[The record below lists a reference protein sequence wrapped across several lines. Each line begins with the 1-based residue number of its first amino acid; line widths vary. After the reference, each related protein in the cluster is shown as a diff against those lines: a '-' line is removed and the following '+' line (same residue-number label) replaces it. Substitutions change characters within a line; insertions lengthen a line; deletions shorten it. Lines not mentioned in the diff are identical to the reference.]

1 MREKSFA
8 DRRNDLVDRIRVD
21 LTDTKEEKALRR
33 INGYDKGL
41 QNATYKN
48 VRGHDELI
56 VHIRQNIY
64 GNRKVV
70 QAQFRTLGCRM
81 KKAGSCWN
89 CNYGVSDEC
98 LITPCQYVQAF
109 KRALQNVEGNVL
121 VLEALGSITDPKEF
135 DREVF
140 KEIIRIAIESGK
152 FDCILIET
160 HLSQIP
166 EELVQYISDVN
177 KGRKRIGFEIG
188 IEDMNPENR
197 KLINKIGVKN
207 NKLTEIYNMLQKYG
221 MNLSINLIYGFPFMN
236 EQERIDAVV
245 NSVKDINKN
254 LPEAEIVLFL
264 MSIKENTIME
274 WMQKKGVYT
283 PANPWGLVEATKKLL
298 GDKGIQSVFTFS
310 WIGEEEKKDP
320 YIQEETC
327 YTCPHCEALIVEFYR
342 NINGTFN
349 PDERIELLE
358 QLLGQAENLECGCY
372 TSFKSKLKESD
383 GKNPKSRYIEFLGKV
398 DKLLFDDEIFK

>member
-1 MREKSFA
+1 MRKKSFA
-8 DRRNDLVDRIRVD
+8 DRRNDLVGRIRVNV
-21 LTDTKEEKALRR
+21 TDTEEEKALKIISGFNR
-33 INGYDKGL
+33 GL

-48 VRGHDELI
+48 VRRHDELI

-109 KRALQNVEGNVL
+109 KRELQNVEGNVL
-121 VLEALGSITDPKEF
+121 VLESLGSITDPKEF

-140 KEIIRIAIESGK
+140 KDIIRIAIESGK

-207 NKLTEIYNMLQKYG
+207 NKLTEVYNMLQKYG
-221 MNLSINLIYGFPFMN
+221 MNLGINLIYGFPFMN

-245 NSVKDINKN
+245 NSVKDINKK

-264 MSIKENTIME
+264 MSVKENTIME
-274 WMQKKGVYT
+274 WMQKRGVYT
-283 PANPWGLVEATKKLL
+283 PTNPWGLVETTKELL
-298 GDKGIQSVFTFS
+298 RDEEIQSLITFS
-310 WIGEEEKKDP
+310 WFGEKYDP

-327 YTCPHCEALIVEFYR
+327 YTCPHCKSLIIDFFR
-342 NINGTFN
+342 KINGTFD
-349 PDERIELLE
+349 PDERRELLE
-358 QLLGQAENLECGCY
+358 KLLAQAENLECGCY
-372 TSFKSKLKESD
+372 ESFKLQLQETDSKDPE
-383 GKNPKSRYIEFLGKV
+383 SRYRDFLGRIEEY
-398 DKLLFDDEIFK
+398 LFDNGRE

>member
-1 MREKSFA
+1 MRRESFA
-8 DRRNDLVDRIRVD
+8 DRRNDLAGRIRVNV
-21 LTDTKEEKALRR
+21 TDTEEEKALKIISGFNR
-33 INGYDKGL
+33 GL

-48 VRGHDELI
+48 VRKHDELI

-109 KRALQNVEGNVL
+109 KRELQNVEGNVL
-121 VLEALGSITDPKEF
+121 VLESLGSITDPKEF

-140 KEIIRIAIESGK
+140 KDIIRIAIESGK

-197 KLINKIGVKN
+197 KLINKIGVQN
-207 NKLTEIYNMLQKYG
+207 NKLTEVYNMLQKYG
-221 MNLSINLIYGFPFMN
+221 MNLGINLIYGFPFMN

-245 NSVKDINKN
+245 NSVKDINKK

-264 MSIKENTIME
+264 MSVKENTIME
-274 WMQKKGVYT
+274 WMQKKGVYI
-283 PANPWGLVEATKKLL
+283 PANPWGLVEATKELL
-298 GDKGIQSVFTFS
+298 LDEDIQSLITFS
-310 WIGEEEKKDP
+310 WFGEKEERSMFVLF
-320 YIQEETC
+320 
-327 YTCPHCEALIVEFYR
+327 AL
-342 NINGTFN
+342 
-349 PDERIELLE
+349 
-358 QLLGQAENLECGCY
+358 
-372 TSFKSKLKESD
+372 
-383 GKNPKSRYIEFLGKV
+383 
-398 DKLLFDDEIFK
+398 